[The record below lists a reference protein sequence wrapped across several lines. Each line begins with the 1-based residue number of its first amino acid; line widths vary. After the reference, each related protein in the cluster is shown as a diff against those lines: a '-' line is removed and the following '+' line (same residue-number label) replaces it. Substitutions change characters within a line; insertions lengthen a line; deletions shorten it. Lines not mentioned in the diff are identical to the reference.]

1 MEEHFS
7 MATIYI
13 DLISGNDGNDGLTV
27 GAPKL
32 TISSAS
38 TAAEVN
44 GEMILLD
51 NTYNLPANNDSSLA
65 FSGQTLRSQ
74 SNDASLCIIDGASAA
89 WRFSLILSN
98 HTFTFKNITVRDAL
112 VANKMLNMADGGT
125 LFVQN
130 NIFKGIVINSTRHL
144 MGAQTGD
151 ADITVTGNKFIN
163 CNSISTQ
170 SSLCSVGGTLGTGT
184 IIWNNNTITHNST
197 LAMKALLFGTTG
209 TGTIV
214 TVKNCILY
222 HDNATAI
229 KFMTVGS
236 GAVATF
242 SNNDTFTT
250 GGAITNTNVDTE
262 EDNITVDPLF
272 VDLAGGDLRLR
283 QASPCVGTG
292 AVT

>member
-1 MEEHFS
+1 

-65 FSGQTLRSQ
+65 FSGQTFRSQ
-74 SNDASLCIIDGASAA
+74 SNDASLCIIDGASTA
-89 WRFSLILSN
+89 WRFSLILGAN
-98 HTFTFKNITVRDAL
+98 TFTFKNITVKDAL
-112 VANKMLNMADGGT
+112 VANKMFNIGDGGT
-125 LFVQN
+125 LTVQN
-130 NIFKGIVINSTRHL
+130 SVFEGVKMNSSRHL

-151 ADITVTGNKFIN
+151 ADITATGNKFIN
-163 CNSISTQ
+163 CNAASSQ
-170 SSLCSVGGTLGTGT
+170 SSLCSVLGTLGTGT
-184 IIWNNNTITHNST
+184 IIWNNNTITTSAT
-197 LAMKALLFGTTG
+197 LTMITLMYGASGGPTV
-209 TGTIV
+209 V
-214 TVKNCILY
+214 TVKNNILY
-222 HDNATAI
+222 HDNAANI
-229 KFMTVGS
+229 RFMSVPT
-236 GAVATF
+236 GAVVTF
-242 SNNDTFTT
+242 NNNDTYTNSGLIQGNT
-250 GGAITNTNVDTE
+250 GVDVSE
-262 EDNITVDPLF
+262 NNISVDPLF

-292 AVT
+292 TVV